1 MPTYSKE
8 YAHYKGLDKW
18 DTDLED
24 AFIELRHDKKK
35 QHQGAKTKVFYCE
48 GLEISK
54 IRIISPF
61 TRQVLIHGEWIAYEK
76 IRERLSQ

>member
-1 MPTYSKE
+1 MN
-8 YAHYKGLDKW
+8 
-18 DTDLED
+18 LED
-24 AFIELRHDKKK
+24 AFIELNHNKKK
-35 QHQGAKTKVFYCE
+35 QHQKTKTKVFYCD

-76 IRERLSQ
+76 IKENLNH